1 MTPFEQQSII
11 VGIAGALATFLAVLV
26 ALFGERLR
34 QRWSAPKLRIE
45 LFEPAITTTNAG
57 VKGWYYLLRVSNQR
71 RTSPAANVRVL
82 LTKIERK
89 APDGTWV
96 EEPFSGP
103 VQVTWRWP
111 DLMAPYQTVG
121 PSQIATFACVHQN
134 DQEISLRLYWHPN
147 NMRRGIA
154 PSATVRLSFIAASDV
169 AESAVLPVEVAW
181 DGKWNE
187 DAYTASV
194 TTSNRCEV
202 TVTAY
207 AQNDSRWANKKYDHL
222 TAGDTTIGRW
232 GCALTS
238 LAMALTFAGHTVAP
252 DSLNAFMIANEG
264 FDASAVSW
272 LATVPS
278 FSSGGLEW
286 VDLPRTNSP
295 AELATAVC
303 SGNPVIVYVPSLVTT
318 RQDGTPGSHFVLVTG
333 GPREATDSTSL
344 GEFSIVDPNP
354 ASGATTLDPYGSFVL
369 RGYPGTG
376 AQQGTLAGNAMI
388 GSVTAADASQRRLQF
403 ITVGGTLLVTDPQGR
418 RVGQEAPG
426 GSIISE
432 IPGALFDRDETPDH
446 HEAAVTTAPQVA
458 RVTLPE
464 AASGVYRIDF
474 SATTSIPNAMVRVRA
489 ELADRRIVT
498 NSASLSV
505 TAGAVY
511 TFDVAYDRDSST
523 APILTPTL
531 PGWAPNVQYSLGDQV
546 SFQGLD
552 YECRQAHTSQ
562 VGWEPP
568 MVYALWARIN
578 AGETWAPQVL
588 YETGQ
593 EVSYQGVRYRA
604 LQGHQSQPGWEPP
617 HVPALWTVAN

>member
-1 MTPFEQQSII
+1 VVAM
-11 VGIAGALATFLAVLV
+11 LAP
-26 ALFGERLR
+26 
-34 QRWSAPKLRIE
+34 WSASPPVHPL
-45 LFEPAITTTNAG
+45 LDVTGGSTCALTTQT
-57 VKGWYYLLRVSNQR
+57 
-71 RTSPAANVRVL
+71 
-82 LTKIERK
+82 
-89 APDGTWV
+89 GTCD
-96 EEPFSGP
+96 S
-103 VQVTWRWP
+103 VQWT
-111 DLMAPYQTVG
+111 
-121 PSQIATFACVHQN
+121 
-134 DQEISLRLYWHPN
+134 
-147 NMRRGIA
+147 IA
-154 PSATVRLSFIAASDV
+154 PFAPGNPFGDFQSQPGTGASQPITITFSAPVGSATVTAVDPTFAGNQVVAYLAGVEISRQDFAFSGQPGVNIPDTKAIAGPLDRLDL
-169 AESAVLPVEVAW
+169 LPAPADYV
-181 DGKWNE
+181 
-187 DAYTASV
+187 AYTASV